1 MPGGCDNTVN
11 RSNRSVIGTIAKGR
25 GSMKKKKRNLT
36 TIIFIALILGAAAG
50 LALNLWATQGY
61 VRDEVIV
68 NGIFYVIGQGFIRLM
83 QMLVVPLVFCSLV
96 CGSMAIGDTRRL
108 GKVGM
113 KTIAFYLLTTAI
125 AITVAILLASLIN
138 PGTGLDM
145 GRIETTETAVGEKL
159 SMADTL
165 LQIIPTNP
173 LGALASGEMLPIIL
187 FALIIGVILAHRGE
201 KADTVSSFFSQFND
215 IMMDMTMGVMKLAPV
230 GVFCL
235 IARTFAGLGLDAFL
249 PLLKY
254 MLAVFLALALQGLVV
269 YQVLLKL
276 FTGLSPVRF
285 LKKFAPVMAFAFS
298 TATSNATIP
307 LSIDTLHRKMGVSK
321 KISSFTIP
329 LGATINMDGTAIMQ
343 GVAVVFAAQA
353 FHIQLSAADFLTVI
367 ATATLASIGTA
378 GVPSVGLITL
388 SMVFNSVGLPVEAIG
403 LIMGIDRILDMTR
416 TAVNITGDAVC
427 TTIVARQDN
436 AVDMEI
442 FNKMV

>member
-1 MPGGCDNTVN
+1 
-11 RSNRSVIGTIAKGR
+11 
-25 GSMKKKKRNLT
+25 MKKKKLNLT
-36 TIIFIALILGAAAG
+36 TVIFIALLLGAITG
-50 LALNLWATQGY
+50 LVLNLWVPAGF
-61 VRDEVIV
+61 VRDQVFVE
-68 NGIFYVIGQGFIRLM
+68 GIFYVFGQGFIRLM

-96 CGSMAIGDTRRL
+96 CGSMAIGDTKKL
-108 GKVGM
+108 GKVGV
-113 KTIAFYLLTTAI
+113 KTMGFYLLTTAI
-125 AITVAILLASLIN
+125 AVSVAIFIAFCIN
-138 PGTGLDM
+138 PGVGLNM
-145 GRIETTETAVGEKL
+145 GTMETAEAVSVEKT
-159 SMADTL
+159 SFAETL
-165 LQIIPTNP
+165 LNIIPTNP
-173 LGALASGEMLPIIL
+173 IAALANGEMLPLIL

-201 KADTVSSFFSQFND
+201 RADTVANFFSQFND
-215 IMMDMTMGVMKLAPV
+215 IMMDMTTGVMKLAPI

-254 MLAVFLALALQGLVV
+254 MGAVLLALAVQCLVV
-269 YQVLLKL
+269 YQVFLKA
-276 FTGLSPVRF
+276 FTGLSPIKF

-353 FHIQLSAADFLTVI
+353 FHIDLTMADFLTVI

-427 TTIVARQDN
+427 TTIVAKQDG
-436 AVDMEI
+436 ALDRTKFDSVS
-442 FNKMV
+442 

>member
-11 RSNRSVIGTIAKGR
+11 RSNRSVIGTVAKGR

-36 TIIFIALILGAAAG
+36 TIIFIALILGAAVG
-50 LALNLWATQGY
+50 LALNLWAPQGY

-215 IMMDMTMGVMKLAPV
+215 ITMDMTMGVMKLAPV

-436 AVDMEI
+436 AVDVEI

>member
-1 MPGGCDNTVN
+1 
-11 RSNRSVIGTIAKGR
+11 
-25 GSMKKKKRNLT
+25 MKKKKLNLT
-36 TIIFIALILGAAAG
+36 TVIFIALLLGAITG
-50 LALNLWATQGY
+50 LVLNLWVPAGF
-61 VRDEVIV
+61 VRDQVFVE
-68 NGIFYVIGQGFIRLM
+68 GIFYVFGQGFIRLM

-96 CGSMAIGDTRRL
+96 CGSMAIGDTKKL
-108 GKVGM
+108 GKVGV
-113 KTIAFYLLTTAI
+113 KTMGFYLLTTAI
-125 AITVAILLASLIN
+125 AVSVAIFIAFCIN
-138 PGTGLDM
+138 PGVGLNM
-145 GRIETTETAVGEKL
+145 GTMETAEAVSVEKT
-159 SMADTL
+159 SFAETL
-165 LQIIPTNP
+165 LNIIPTNP
-173 LGALASGEMLPIIL
+173 IAALANGEMLPLIL

-201 KADTVSSFFSQFND
+201 RADTVANFFSQFND
-215 IMMDMTMGVMKLAPV
+215 IMMDMTTGVMKLAPI

-254 MLAVFLALALQGLVV
+254 MGAVLLALAVQCLVV
-269 YQVLLKL
+269 YQVFLKV
-276 FTGLSPVRF
+276 FTGLSPIKF

-353 FHIQLSAADFLTVI
+353 FHIDLTMADFLTVI

-427 TTIVARQDN
+427 TAIVAKQDG
-436 AVDMEI
+436 ALDRTKFDSVS
-442 FNKMV
+442 

>member
-1 MPGGCDNTVN
+1 
-11 RSNRSVIGTIAKGR
+11 
-25 GSMKKKKRNLT
+25 MKKKKLNLT
-36 TIIFIALILGAAAG
+36 TVIFVALLLGAITG
-50 LALNLWATQGY
+50 LVLNLWVPAGF
-61 VRDEVIV
+61 VRDQVFVE
-68 NGIFYVIGQGFIRLM
+68 GIFYVFGQGFIRLM

-96 CGSMAIGDTRRL
+96 CGSMAIGDTKKL
-108 GKVGM
+108 GKVGV
-113 KTIAFYLLTTAI
+113 KTMGFYLLTTAI
-125 AITVAILLASLIN
+125 AVSVAIFIAFCIN
-138 PGTGLDM
+138 PGVGLNM
-145 GRIETTETAVGEKL
+145 GTMETAEAVSVEKT
-159 SMADTL
+159 SFAETL
-165 LQIIPTNP
+165 LNIIPTNP
-173 LGALASGEMLPIIL
+173 IAALANGEMLPLIL

-201 KADTVSSFFSQFND
+201 RADTVANFFSQFND
-215 IMMDMTMGVMKLAPV
+215 IMMDMTTGVMKLAPI

-254 MLAVFLALALQGLVV
+254 MGAVLLALAVQCLVV
-269 YQVLLKL
+269 YQVFLKA
-276 FTGLSPVRF
+276 FTGLSPIKF

-353 FHIQLSAADFLTVI
+353 FHIDLTMADFLTVI

-427 TTIVARQDN
+427 TAIVAKQDG
-436 AVDMEI
+436 ALDRTKFDSVS
-442 FNKMV
+442 

>member
-1 MPGGCDNTVN
+1 
-11 RSNRSVIGTIAKGR
+11 
-25 GSMKKKKRNLT
+25 MKKKKLSLT
-36 TIIFIALILGAAAG
+36 TVIFIALLLGAITG
-50 LALNLWATQGY
+50 LAFNLWVPAGF
-61 VRDEVIV
+61 VRDQVFVE
-68 NGIFYVIGQGFIRLM
+68 GIFYVFGQGFIRLM

-96 CGSMAIGDTRRL
+96 CGSMAIGDTKKL
-108 GKVGM
+108 GKVGV
-113 KTIAFYLLTTAI
+113 KTMGFYLLTTAI
-125 AITVAILLASLIN
+125 AVSVAIFVAFCIN
-138 PGTGLDM
+138 PGVGLNM
-145 GRIETTETAVGEKL
+145 GTMETAEAVSVEKT
-159 SMADTL
+159 SFAETL
-165 LQIIPTNP
+165 LNIIPTNP
-173 LGALASGEMLPIIL
+173 IAALANGEMLPLIL

-201 KADTVSSFFSQFND
+201 RADTVANFFSQFND
-215 IMMDMTMGVMKLAPV
+215 IMMDMTTGVMKLAPI

-235 IARTFAGLGLDAFL
+235 IARTFSGLGLDAFL

-254 MLAVFLALALQGLVV
+254 MAAVLLALAVQCLVV
-269 YQVLLKL
+269 YQVFLKA
-276 FTGLSPVRF
+276 FTGLSPIKF

-353 FHIQLSAADFLTVI
+353 FHIDLTMADFLTVI

-427 TTIVARQDN
+427 TTIVAKQDG
-436 AVDMEI
+436 ALDRTKFDSVS
-442 FNKMV
+442 

>member
-11 RSNRSVIGTIAKGR
+11 RSNRSVIGTVAKGR

-50 LALNLWATQGY
+50 LALNLWAPQGY

-145 GRIETTETAVGEKL
+145 GKIETTETAVGEKL

-436 AVDMEI
+436 AVDVEI